1 MYDPVPRSHMFM
13 IDARRLSGSG
23 CCSSTQRVQ
32 EPVAPLVQQRD
43 RRIINDA
50 RNPWNQ
56 LMRARYLRVTPGR
69 LRQNY
74 HNDPELNDL
83 LALYNEALGR
93 WLQFANH
100 NHNRLPFHEIEAELE
115 RIATQYYNDVRAITN
130 VIQARRHPVINRN
143 NEQAIAMANVI
154 NTEQRIEQ

>member
-32 EPVAPLVQQRD
+32 EPLVHQRD
-43 RRIINDA
+43 RRRTNDP
-50 RNPWNQ
+50 RDVWNQ
-56 LMRARYLRVTPGR
+56 LMRARYLRVMPGR

-74 HNDPELNDL
+74 QNDPELNDL

-143 NEQAIAMANVI
+143 NEQAIDMANI
-154 NTEQRIEQ
+154 FNTEQRIEQ